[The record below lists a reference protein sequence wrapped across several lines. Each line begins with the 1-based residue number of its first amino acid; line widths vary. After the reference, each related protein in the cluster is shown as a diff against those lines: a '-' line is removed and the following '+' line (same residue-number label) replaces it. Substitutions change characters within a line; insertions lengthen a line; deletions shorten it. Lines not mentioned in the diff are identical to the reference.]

1 MGLLNPLSGQMT
13 TKCNPLRLGIPLHIA
28 KTLHGVLLGYSV
40 RLVHAM
46 PVNISITK
54 RMAINLPLSLAA
66 DVERLARQDRRS
78 VASWLRN
85 TIEDRVIE
93 ALRSEQAAD
102 QAVAEIRRDLRE
114 RGSGGGV
121 NGGISGGGAVGGS
134 TGDGRS

>member
-1 MGLLNPLSGQMT
+1 
-13 TKCNPLRLGIPLHIA
+13 
-28 KTLHGVLLGYSV
+28 
-40 RLVHAM
+40 M

-114 RGSGGGV
+114 RGSGGG
-121 NGGISGGGAVGGS
+121 ISGGGAVGGS

>member
-1 MGLLNPLSGQMT
+1 
-13 TKCNPLRLGIPLHIA
+13 
-28 KTLHGVLLGYSV
+28 
-40 RLVHAM
+40 M

>member
-1 MGLLNPLSGQMT
+1 
-13 TKCNPLRLGIPLHIA
+13 
-28 KTLHGVLLGYSV
+28 
-40 RLVHAM
+40 M

-102 QAVAEIRRDLRE
+102 QAADFWVAEWGVGLELPDVAWPADL
-114 RGSGGGV
+114 GPLPPPLLL
-121 NGGISGGGAVGGS
+121 
-134 TGDGRS
+134 